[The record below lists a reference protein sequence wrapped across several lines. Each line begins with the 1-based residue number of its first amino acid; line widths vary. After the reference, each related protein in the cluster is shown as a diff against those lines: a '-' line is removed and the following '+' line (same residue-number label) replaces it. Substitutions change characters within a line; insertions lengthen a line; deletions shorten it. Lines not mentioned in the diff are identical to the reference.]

1 MSIVNNRTESSV
13 QMIIN
18 AIELIFSLI
27 FPGFNLKIMPN
38 MLLLT
43 KEEQGIKEQIM
54 INNDNFQGFKQ
65 ILKDMFCLNSDGQ
78 NDYNP
83 ANKKAEQIA
92 KKLRDRKKKLSKK
105 TGQEGE
111 IDILSRYISILSLG
125 NCHTIPQLMNYTVFQ
140 LFNEFQR
147 FEKKYN
153 YDIWFKAKLAGAQNL
168 QDVSNWMTQDET
180 NEDFKRPT
188 SGRIEF

>member
-1 MSIVNNRTESSV
+1 MSIVNNKTEESV

-18 AIELIFSLI
+18 TVELIFSLI
-27 FPGFNLKIMPN
+27 FPGYVLKVMPN
-38 MLLLT
+38 MFLLT
-43 KEEQGIKEQIM
+43 KEQDGIKEQII
-54 INNDNFQGFKQ
+54 INNDNYQDFKQ
-65 ILKDMFCLNSDGQ
+65 ILMEMFCLNPNGE

-83 ANKKAEQIA
+83 ANAKAEQIA
-92 KKLRDRKKKLSKK
+92 RKLRERKKKLSQK
-105 TGQEGE
+105 TGEKGE

-125 NCHTIPQLMNYTVFQ
+125 NYHTIPQLVEYTVYQ

-168 QDVSNWMTQDET
+168 QDVSNWMADDEVETQE
-180 NEDFKRPT
+180 RPK